1 MTIGGYTYLDGAQH
15 VLVNAAIDAVVEDVL
30 RHRDD
35 VSLAFLATPTDVFP
49 VPTEAVE
56 ESRGRWSPSAVQHTT
71 TFLSRQRLMTP
82 NYPQTL
88 HRSDGRD
95 VGINDCLVLQQGP
108 NYALAKHLQR
118 WRALAARATGTLTSM
133 RVAPTTRTQSVM
145 SNRALAAA
153 YEGSP
158 RFGLEV
164 FDPETSS
171 TLMATLLV
179 HDLCNP
185 TSPANP
191 AVELAHPDDQ
201 LMHAAAHAGLWR
213 APYAPRSVL
222 PLAVLL
228 GLPRTFLRGS

>member
-1 MTIGGYTYLDGAQH
+1 M
-15 VLVNAAIDAVVEDVL
+15 
-30 RHRDD
+30 
-35 VSLAFLATPTDVFP
+35 
-49 VPTEAVE
+49 
-56 ESRGRWSPSAVQHTT
+56 
-71 TFLSRQRLMTP
+71 
-82 NYPQTL
+82 
-88 HRSDGRD
+88 
-95 VGINDCLVLQQGP
+95 QQGP

-118 WRALAARATGTLTSM
+118 WRALAARASGTLTSM
-133 RVAPTTRTQSVM
+133 RVAPTTRTRSVM

-164 FDPETSS
+164 FDPETAS

-191 AVELAHPDDQ
+191 AVDLAHPDDQ

-213 APYAPRSVL
+213 TAYAPRSVL

-228 GLPRTFLRGS
+228 GLPRTFRRIR